1 VAVVVD
7 ASVLLA
13 VTLADP
19 RRPRAEAALRGWLD
33 AGEPLHA
40 PALLPYEVASGLTR
54 AAAQGGVSVDR
65 LGDIWRTISQIPLTL
80 HPLADRVPDLVAI
93 ARLLRRQSA
102 YDAAYLD
109 LAVQLHAELWTFD
122 ASLVRNAG
130 ALGYPAQ
137 LVE

>member
-1 VAVVVD
+1 MAVVLD
-7 ASVLLA
+7 ASVLLV

-19 RRPRAEAALRGWLD
+19 RRPLAEAALRGWI
-33 AGEPLHA
+33 AGGEPLHA

-54 AAAQGGVSVDR
+54 AAAQGGVPVDR
-65 LGDIWRTISQIPLTL
+65 LGDIWRTLSQIPLTL
-80 HPLADRVPDLVAI
+80 HPIADRVPDVVAI

-109 LAVQLHAELWTFD
+109 LAVQLDAELWTFD